1 MLEIII
7 NSPKNLPK
15 ELPDKITDRIIC
27 DNIRCITSDEDY
39 VPKVFNLVDRENGIY
54 RCEYCNHRVKLR

>member
-7 NSPKNLPK
+7 NSPNNLPK
-15 ELPDKITDRIIC
+15 ELPDKITDIIAC
-27 DNIRCITSDEDY
+27 DNTRCITSDENY
-39 VPKVFNLVDRENGIY
+39 VPKIFNLVDREHGIY